1 MSRLRTGAGAAVPAA
16 TWVLLRGLA
25 REARHWGDFGNA
37 LAAQLGPAHRVL
49 VLDLPGNGV
58 RHGETSPATVAA
70 IAAAG
75 RADLSRRG
83 IGPPYV
89 LVALSLGAMVALEWC
104 EAAPQELVGCVL
116 LNTSLRG
123 LSPFWQRLRPRNW
136 LPLAALLRPG
146 MTAEQR
152 EARVLQLTSSAP
164 ARHAAAVQR
173 WAAIARQY
181 PVTPRNALRQLL
193 AAARYRPPVRRP
205 AVPLLVL
212 ASAGDGLVS
221 PRCSQQLAAHWQV
234 PLALHPG
241 AGHDLPL
248 DDPDW
253 VLREIGRWWNV
264 PR

>member
-1 MSRLRTGAGAAVPAA
+1 MSSAGVGAAVPAA

-49 VLDLPGNGV
+49 ALDLPGNGV

-75 RADLSRRG
+75 RADLARRG

-89 LVALSLGAMVALEWC
+89 LVALSLGAMVALQWC
-104 EAAPQELVGCVL
+104 DAASEELAGCVL

-123 LSPFWQRLRPRNW
+123 ISPFWQRLQPRNY
-136 LPLAALLRPG
+136 LPLAALLRPA
-146 MTAEQR
+146 TPVEQR
-152 EARVLQLTSSAP
+152 EARLLELTSSQP
-164 ARHAAAVQR
+164 EQHAAVLAR

-181 PVTPRNALRQLL
+181 PVAPRNAMRQLL
-193 AAARYRPPVRRP
+193 AAARYRPPVRAP
-205 AVPLLVL
+205 ALPLLVL
-212 ASAGDGLVS
+212 ASQGDTLVS
-221 PRCSQQLAAHWQV
+221 PQCSQRLAARWQA
-234 PLALHPG
+234 PLALHPW

-253 VLREIGRWWNV
+253 VLREIARWWRG